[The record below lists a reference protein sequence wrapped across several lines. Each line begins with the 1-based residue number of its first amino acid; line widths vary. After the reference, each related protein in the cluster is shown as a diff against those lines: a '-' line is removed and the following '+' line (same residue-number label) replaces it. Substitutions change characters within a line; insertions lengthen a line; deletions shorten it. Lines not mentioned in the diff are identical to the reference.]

1 MEDKTEEFNS
11 ILLILEKRAKSV
23 RITMLIFVYLL
34 LTAMIC
40 VVAGIISIKSKNENA
55 ISNFVSTFIKK
66 DGIDLSSFVQATF
79 AEQFQLDLES
89 SQKNTNRKDLSEIK
103 EEIKNLGPAFRY
115 QPYHYPRGT
124 SEKIADS
131 VASIIISFSLLVF
144 IGFVMKAS
152 IMFIKYYMQLGND
165 YENQKI
171 AFLLSK
177 GNIESFDKILL
188 SLRNHN
194 VNFEKTPS
202 LPQDKIITALIN
214 TVNGL
219 AVKNRNPDKNTT
231 N

>member
-103 EEIKNLGPAFRY
+103 EEIKNLGPAYRY

-219 AVKNRNPDKNTT
+219 TIKNRNPDKNTT

>member
-103 EEIKNLGPAFRY
+103 EEIKNLGPAYRY

-219 AVKNRNPDKNTT
+219 AIKNRNPDKNTT